1 MRDEFGTVMVE
12 SGRADAE
19 GFFTACQIPLNKSV
33 TIDVWQGDKRTN
45 ASSRMTDPLTTLRVA
60 LPQ

>member
-1 MRDEFGTVMVE
+1 VMVE
-12 SGRADAE
+12 SGKVDAD
-19 GFFTACQIPLNKSV
+19 GFFNACQLPMNKSV

-45 ASSRMTDPLTTLRVA
+45 ASRSVSEPLTTLRVV